1 MNFEMIIPNK
11 HIFKQLFDYEE
22 FKNSRRDVTA
32 GLKLEGYNFII
43 YCRFVE
49 SWYKGEDSGARYV
62 DEWSEDIPI
71 EIYDLTSILDNVMI
85 DGITVK
91 EFIDTKCNIYK
102 LYLFLD
108 DLPVVNELRTYSWK

>member
-1 MNFEMIIPNK
+1 MFIPNK
-11 HIFKQLFDYEE
+11 HIIKQLFDYEE
-22 FKNSRRDVTA
+22 YNNSRRDVDA
-32 GLKLEGYNFII
+32 DIKLEGNNFII
-43 YCRFVE
+43 FCRFVE

-91 EFIDTKCNIYK
+91 EYIDTKCNIYK

-108 DLPVVNELRTYSWK
+108 DLPGVNELRTYSWK